1 MADDKK
7 FKRKKQ
13 NSPLKYVAAAGVAV
27 AVVAVAAVVGGVLSK
42 GKDEGSRIKVESVA
56 ASLETT
62 EAPETQEAEPISIV
76 LETTLSDEEIKEQEH
91 DAVVQSVLD
100 GYANMGIAD
109 VSGYLN
115 VRKTP
120 EAYGEVIGKLQRG
133 AVCEVVDTSTD
144 GWYKISSGGVTG
156 YVSSQYIHTGDKAK
170 EMAAEY
176 VAERAIVTADKLN
189 IRAEASQEAEIVGQ
203 VLKGERYLIKNN
215 ENGWIC

>member
-100 GYANMGIAD
+100 GRVIGESAYQYN
-109 VSGYLN
+109 LN
-115 VRKTP
+115 RQR
-120 EAYGEVIGKLQRG
+120 AYGG
-133 AVCEVVDTSTD
+133 A
-144 GWYKISSGGVTG
+144 Y
-156 YVSSQYIHTGDKAK
+156 
-170 EMAAEY
+170 
-176 VAERAIVTADKLN
+176 
-189 IRAEASQEAEIVGQ
+189 
-203 VLKGERYLIKNN
+203 
-215 ENGWIC
+215 